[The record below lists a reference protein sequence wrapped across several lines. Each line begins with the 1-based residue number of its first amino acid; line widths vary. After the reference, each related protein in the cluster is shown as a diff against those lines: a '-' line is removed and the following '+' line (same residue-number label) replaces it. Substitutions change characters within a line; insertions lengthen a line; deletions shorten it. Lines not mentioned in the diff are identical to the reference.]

1 MEKMQFIYPGKR
13 IVQIVSLICIAFV
26 LFVFTLTLPDDL
38 FLGEVLLVVLMPL
51 PLIILLKT
59 LTKGC
64 RYDDEKLK
72 VCRFVKAHTV
82 YYKDI
87 ASYTRYVRSDY
98 KVDDEVSDYFT
109 LKDGTIVNFTLS
121 VTRAEFG
128 KLWDKVRAVNP
139 EAKYLEKKIN

>member
-1 MEKMQFIYPGKR
+1 M
-13 IVQIVSLICIAFV
+13 AFD

-38 FLGEVLLVVLMPL
+38 VMGVIVLLVLMPV
-51 PLIILLKT
+51 PLVVLIKT

-72 VCRFVKAHTV
+72 VCRFIKVHTV

-87 ASYTRYVRSDY
+87 ISYTRFIHVNESGDNRSD
-98 KVDDEVSDYFT
+98 DYFT

-121 VTRAEFG
+121 VTRSEFG
-128 KLWDKVRAVNP
+128 KLWDKVRAVNS
-139 EAKYLEKKIN
+139 EAKYLEKKAKYKVPHLRYHI